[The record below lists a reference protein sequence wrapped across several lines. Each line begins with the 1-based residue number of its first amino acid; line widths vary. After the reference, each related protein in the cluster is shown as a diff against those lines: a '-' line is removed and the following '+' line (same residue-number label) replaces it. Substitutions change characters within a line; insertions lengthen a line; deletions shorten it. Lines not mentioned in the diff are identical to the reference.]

1 MRRLGNALP
10 PQSLSSGA
18 CPVAAGDLCHPR
30 PPTCHSFLLNLHPW
44 AKISIVEDSSDN
56 TLSLNAKK
64 SKKENEK
71 KKVQMKLVAYFG
83 TENNLLKVYN
93 LGQEIPSIQ
102 GCTHLAR
109 EENHIFSHYTQKNLT
124 PSAHLKFY
132 CAHFHTY

>member
-1 MRRLGNALP
+1 
-10 PQSLSSGA
+10 
-18 CPVAAGDLCHPR
+18 
-30 PPTCHSFLLNLHPW
+30 
-44 AKISIVEDSSDN
+44 
-56 TLSLNAKK
+56 
-64 SKKENEK
+64 
-71 KKVQMKLVAYFG
+71 MKLVAYFG

-124 PSAHLKFY
+124 LSAHLKFY